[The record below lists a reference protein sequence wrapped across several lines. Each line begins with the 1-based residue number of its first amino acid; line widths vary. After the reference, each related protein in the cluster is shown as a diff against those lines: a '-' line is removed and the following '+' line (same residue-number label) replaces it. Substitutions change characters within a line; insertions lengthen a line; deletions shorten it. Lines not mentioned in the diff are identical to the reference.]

1 MGRSVFN
8 SLRCVGRCERGT
20 GSIEFA
26 LCFPILLAIYF
37 LGYTYWQAHRAKEN
51 LGYAST
57 VAVDLVT
64 RATTVSDGSMDRIIE
79 VTRSL
84 AKISDTNDSFI
95 ITFAS
100 VHNPI
105 DGDDQNSDI
114 EIDWTYSNKS
124 TAQMTV
130 DEMRALTLPTIA
142 PGDSVIVSTL
152 SVSYTLPFVPDDL
165 RDIDFEQTA
174 VRRPRFVNRVE
185 FNES

>member
-8 SLRCVGRCERGT
+8 RLRRVRQCERGT

-26 LCFPILLAIYF
+26 LCFPVLLAIYF

-64 RATTVSDGSMDRIIE
+64 RATTVSDGSLDRIIE

-84 AKISDTNDSFI
+84 AKVSDTNDSFVI
-95 ITFAS
+95 KFAS
-100 VHNPI
+100 IHNPI

-124 TAQMTV
+124 SQEMTDDEV
-130 DEMRALTLPTIA
+130 DELTLPIVA
-142 PGDSVIVSTL
+142 PGDSVIVSML
-152 SVSYTLPFVPDDL
+152 SVSYTLPFVPEDL

-174 VRRPRFVNRVE
+174 VRRPRFVTRVE
-185 FNES
+185 YN